1 MIKTELETEKESITS
16 NNVSVIL
23 FKCETAEQPILEKKQ
38 IDWVKDAVCEF
49 DVNIVLFD
57 ANKSELEQIK
67 SNLKDGKY
75 TIVLYSFNPLLTQKN
90 VNLCLDYLLFR
101 QEKLIKLTYGYIFET
116 DYLKTINEI
125 KEPVLFSGDASDFLK
140 IESVQEFG
148 YATEVLQHRIL
159 HNLINNGV
167 NIVNPTNTVINAFVK
182 IEKGATIYPF
192 NTLIGETEIL
202 KNAVLK
208 EGNTISNSF
217 IGAETIIANSI
228 VTDSTISS
236 NCVVFPFNTIEN
248 GTFIGNNC
256 TIKSYN
262 KISCAKIEDD
272 SVIESFNNIG

>member
-1 MIKTELETEKESITS
+1 MIKAELETKKEELIS
-16 NNVSVIL
+16 NDVSVIL
-23 FKCETAEQPILEKKQ
+23 FKCETADKPILEKKQ
-38 IDWVKDAVCEF
+38 IDWVNDAVCGFNVNVVSFNNSVSEF
-49 DVNIVLFD
+49 
-57 ANKSELEQIK
+57 EQIK
-67 SNLKDGKY
+67 ANLPESKY

-101 QEKLIKLTYGYIFET
+101 QEKLIKLTYGYIFQT

-167 NIVNPTNTVINAFVK
+167 NIANPANTVVNAFVK
-182 IEKGATIYPF
+182 VESGATIYPF
-192 NTLIGETEIL
+192 NTLMGETEIL

-208 EGNTISNSF
+208 EGNTILNST
-217 IGAETIIANSI
+217 IGEDTIVANSI
-228 VTDSTISS
+228 ITNSTVSS

-248 GTFIGNNC
+248 GSFVGVNC

-262 KISCAKIEDD
+262 KISCAKIDD
-272 SVIESFNNIG
+272 NSVVESFNNIG